1 MTTLLLKWFGFNV
14 DDHDRD
20 SCNTH
25 VDKAQPMPTMVVV
38 VDVVA
43 GGWRMSLS
51 MMDIAR
57 G

>member
-1 MTTLLLKWFGFNV
+1 VTTLLLKWFGFNV

-20 SCNTH
+20 GCNTH
-25 VDKAQPMPTMVVV
+25 AQPMPAMVVV

-51 MMDIAR
+51 MMDRAR